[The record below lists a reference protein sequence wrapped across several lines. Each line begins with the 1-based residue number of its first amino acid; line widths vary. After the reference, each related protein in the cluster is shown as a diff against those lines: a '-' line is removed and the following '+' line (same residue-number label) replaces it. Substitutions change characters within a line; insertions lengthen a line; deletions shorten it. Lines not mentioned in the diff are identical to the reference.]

1 MRNENWLLEMD
12 IMTNRLKCKDE
23 RPIRHLF
30 LAEALWV
37 RYIFPFRKV
46 GKCQC
51 VQNQWVLQ
59 SALDTN

>member
-1 MRNENWLLEMD
+1 MD

-23 RPIRHLF
+23 HPIQHLF

-46 GKCQC
+46 GKCQY

-59 SALDTN
+59 SPLDTN